1 MNTVNPV
8 TPKNSI
14 AAESGAQGGHDM
26 HAHLVPNS
34 ALYGRSRES
43 HSLSMAF
50 RRAAAGGAEMVVLSG
65 PAGIGKTSLV
75 RQMRTPV
82 GQQSGYFIGGKFDQ
96 LQRDVPF
103 SAIVMALHDLVRQ
116 LLAESQQQQRA
127 WRDAIVGAVG
137 RNGRV
142 ITEVVPA
149 LERIIGPQPPLAPL
163 EPTESQNRFNHVFQS
178 FLQVFCRENRPLIV
192 FLDDMQWADPASLR
206 LLTSL
211 LSAAG
216 THSLLA
222 IASCRDNEV
231 VASHPFMLA
240 IKELERRAVPVHNV
254 QLAPLGWSDITQFIG
269 DEMKIDPDMVA
280 PLAELVREKTGGNPF
295 FMRQFVQKLQA
306 EGLLATDMSTG
317 TYRCDLDAIR
327 ALAITDNVAD
337 LVAQKIGRLDP
348 DAQRVASFGAAIG
361 NRFDLVTLA
370 SVAGCTPQ
378 RARELLAAAVRD
390 NLLASMESADGVTD
404 TGATHF
410 TFQHDRVQQAAY
422 ALVPAAARPALN
434 LNIGRTLLAAAG
446 EDVSN
451 QVFEIVNHMN
461 QGIALID
468 SRAERLRLAKLN
480 LLAATRARN
489 STAYDLATRACR
501 SAIEL
506 LGWDA
511 WGENYALA
519 FEAHRHLAESQAL
532 IADFDGA
539 LATIDG
545 ALLSARSAADKGRL
559 LTVRTHTYLSMCDMT
574 GAVACGR
581 QAVQLFGLDLPE
593 DPVQVRARLQS
604 EIGWILGW
612 SAQHPIESLLELPP
626 MTDPDRIALMSL
638 LMHMI
643 PPAYQVNPE
652 LFALVCCHMVRQSIE
667 HGNCP
672 MSAKGYGSFAPILS
686 GIVGN
691 FRDGDRFGKLG
702 VDLCERLNDAT
713 VRSACHFT
721 WAAFASAWIRPVDES
736 IAVFREGVRW
746 GLSSGDH
753 PHAGYC
759 TAIAITHVI
768 FSGQPLN
775 VVYAETDEA
784 MKVVDRLRDVTSL
797 AVLRARARVVDW
809 LRNDSG
815 TLTLDSPTF
824 DEARELR
831 DLQVTS
837 VSKSMLAQFQV
848 MRLMHRYFAG
858 QYGEAWRIARLLDDL
873 LVYVPGMLVTVE
885 HAFFQC
891 LSATAVW
898 DQVPATERA
907 GFEERLEQRLRT
919 LEAWARNCPHN
930 FAALHLTVAA
940 ERARVL
946 GETSAATGLYDNAI
960 AAARAGKFLNFEGI
974 ACELAMNHARTHDPE
989 RAAKLRA
996 SAIAAYQAWG
1006 STRKVNAMRTTAAGS

>member
-8 TPKNSI
+8 IQNNPAAAKN
-14 AAESGAQGGHDM
+14 APQGALGGF
-26 HAHLVPNS
+26 VPAS

-50 RRAAAGGAEMVVLSG
+50 RRAAAGGAELVVLSG
-65 PAGIGKTSLV
+65 PAGIGKTTLV
-75 RQMRTPV
+75 RQMRVPL
-82 GQQSGYFIGGKFDQ
+82 GQQRGYFIGGKFDQ

-149 LERIIGPQPPLAPL
+149 LERIIGPQPQLAPL
-163 EPTESQNRFNHVFQS
+163 EPTESQNRFNHAFQC
-178 FLQVFCRENRPLIV
+178 FLQVFCRENRPLTV

-216 THSLLA
+216 THSLLV

-231 VASHPFMLA
+231 VATHPFMLA
-240 IKELERRAVPVHNV
+240 IKELERHTVPVHTV

-269 DEMKIDPDMVA
+269 DEMQVDADMVA

-306 EGLLATDMSTG
+306 EGLLGMDLSSG
-317 TYRCDLDAIR
+317 TYRCDLEAIR
-327 ALAITDNVAD
+327 ALAITENVAD

-348 DAQRVASFGAAIG
+348 ETQRIVSYGAAIG
-361 NRFDLVTLA
+361 NRFDLATLA
-370 SVAGCTPQ
+370 SVAGCTPE
-378 RARELLAAAVRD
+378 RAREQLGAAVRD
-390 NLLASMESADGVTD
+390 NLLANAD
-404 TGATHF
+404 TGATGSTPAHF
-410 TFQHDRVQQAAY
+410 MFQHDRVQQAAY
-422 ALVPAAARPALN
+422 GLVPASARPALN
-434 LNIGRTLLAAAG
+434 LSIGRTMLAAAG
-446 EDVSN
+446 EDVTN

-461 QGIALID
+461 QGIPLID

-545 ALLSARSAADKGRL
+545 ALLSARNSADKGRL
-559 LTVRTHTYLSMCDMT
+559 MTARTHTYLSMGDMT
-574 GAVACGR
+574 SAVACGR
-581 QAVQLFGLDLPE
+581 QAVQLFGLDLP
-593 DPVQVRARLQS
+593 DQPDQVRAKLQS

-612 SAQHPIESLLELPP
+612 TTQNPIESLLDLPQ
-626 MTDPDRIALMSL
+626 MTDPDQTALMSL

-652 LFALVCCHMVRQSIE
+652 LFALICCHMVRQSIE

-702 VDLCERLNDAT
+702 VDLCERLNDIT

-721 WAAFASAWIRPVDES
+721 WAAFASAWVRPIGES
-736 IAVFREGVRW
+736 IKVYRDGVRW
-746 GLSSGDH
+746 GLAAGDH

-759 TAIAITHVI
+759 SAIAITHLM
-768 FSGQPLN
+768 FSGERLGA
-775 VVYAETDEA
+775 VHSAADESLQLLQ
-784 MKVVDRLRDVTSL
+784 RLGDLTSL
-797 AVLRARARVVDW
+797 QVLRTRHRFIEW
-809 LRNDSG
+809 LRNDTG
-815 TLTLDSPTF
+815 GLTLDDASF
-824 DEARELR
+824 DEARMLR
-831 DLQVTS
+831 DLQSTS
-837 VSKSMLAQFQV
+837 VSKSMLAHFQTL
-848 MRLMHRYFAG
+848 RLMNRYFAD
-858 QYGEAWRIARLLDDL
+858 QFADAWRISKVLDDL
-873 LVYVPGMLVTVE
+873 LKFVPGMMTTVE

-891 LSATAVW
+891 LSATGVW
-898 DQVPATERA
+898 HQIPATERA
-907 GFEERLEQRLRT
+907 GLEARLEQQVRT
-919 LEAWARNCPHN
+919 LETWARNCPHN
-930 FAALHLTVAA
+930 FAPLHLTVAA

-946 GETSAATGLYDNAI
+946 GETAAADELYERAMI
-960 AAARAGKFLNFEGI
+960 AARDSGFLHFE
-974 ACELAMNHARTHDPE
+974 AVASELAMHHLRGRDAE
-989 RAAKLRA
+989 RAEKLRA
-996 SAIAAYQAWG
+996 RAIAAYEAWG
-1006 STRKVNAMRTTAAGS
+1006 STRKVIALKALGS

>member
-1 MNTVNPV
+1 MNPV
-8 TPKNSI
+8 KPVSQVASLAADAGQPGTQAALASI
-14 AAESGAQGGHDM
+14 GPVA
-26 HAHLVPNS
+26 

-50 RRAAAGGAEMVVLSG
+50 RRAAAGGAELVVLSG
-65 PAGIGKTSLV
+65 PAGIGKTTLV
-75 RQMRTPV
+75 RQMRVPI
-82 GQQSGYFIGGKFDQ
+82 GQQHGYFIGGKFDQ

-178 FLQVFCRENRPLIV
+178 FLQVFCRENRPLTV

-216 THSLLA
+216 THSLLV

-231 VASHPFMLA
+231 VATHPFMLA
-240 IKELERRAVPVHNV
+240 IKELERRTVPVHTV
-254 QLAPLGWSDITQFIG
+254 HLEPLGWSDITQFIG
-269 DEMKIDPDMVA
+269 DEMKVDPEMVA

-306 EGLLATDMSTG
+306 DGMLGADSTSG
-317 TYRCDLDAIR
+317 TWRCDLDAIR

-337 LVAQKIGRLDP
+337 LVAQKIGRLDA
-348 DAQRVASFGAAIG
+348 DTQRIVSFGAAIG
-361 NRFDLVTLA
+361 NRFDLATLA
-370 SVAGCTPQ
+370 NVAGCTPE
-378 RARELLAAAVRD
+378 RARELLSAAVRD
-390 NLLASMESADGVTD
+390 NLLATSISMADAGNV
-404 TGATHF
+404 GAPGHF

-422 ALVPAAARPALN
+422 ALVPAGARPALN
-434 LNIGRTLLAAAG
+434 LNIGRTMLAAAG

-468 SRAERLRLAKLN
+468 SRTERLRLAKLN
-480 LLAATRARN
+480 LLASTRARN

-501 SAIEL
+501 SAIDL

-511 WGENYALA
+511 WSENYALA
-519 FEAHRHLAESQAL
+519 FEAHRNLAESQAL

-539 LATIDG
+539 LATIDV
-545 ALLSARSAADKGRL
+545 ALASARSAADRGRL
-559 LTVRTHTYLSMCDMT
+559 LTVRTHTFLSMGDMT

-581 QAVQLFGLDLPE
+581 QAVQLFGLDLPDQPE
-593 DPVQVRARLQS
+593 QVRARLQS
-604 EIGWILGW
+604 EMGWIIGWTQ
-612 SAQHPIESLLELPP
+612 QHPIESLLDLPQ
-626 MTDPDRIALMSL
+626 MTDPDQTALMSL

-652 LFALVCCHMVRQSIE
+652 LFALICCHMVRQSIE

-702 VDLCERLNDAT
+702 VDLCERLNDIT

-721 WAAFASAWIRPVDES
+721 WAAFASAWVRPIDES
-736 IAVFREGVRW
+736 IKVYRDGVRW
-746 GLSSGDH
+746 GLAAGDH

-759 TAIAITHVI
+759 AAIGITHLM
-768 FSGQPLN
+768 FSGVRLN
-775 VVYAETDEA
+775 VLHSEADEA
-784 MKVVDRLRDVTSL
+784 LKLLQRVGDLTSL
-797 AVLRARARVVDW
+797 QVLRTRFRFIEW
-809 LRNDSG
+809 LRQDSG
-815 TLTLDSPTF
+815 GLTLDDANF
-824 DEARELR
+824 DEARMLR
-831 DLQVTS
+831 DLQATS
-837 VSKSMLAQFQV
+837 VSKSMLAHFQAL
-848 MRLMHRYFAG
+848 RLMNRYFAG
-858 QYGEAWRIARLLDDL
+858 QFADAWKISRVLDDL
-873 LVYVPGMLVTVE
+873 LMFVPGMMTTVE
-885 HAFFQC
+885 HGFFQC
-891 LSATAVW
+891 LSATGVW
-898 DQVPATERA
+898 HQIPAAERA
-907 GFEERLEQRLRT
+907 GLEARLEQQVRT
-919 LEAWARNCPHN
+919 LETWARNCPHN
-930 FAALHLTVAA
+930 YAPLHLTVSA

-946 GETSAATGLYDNAI
+946 GEAVAADALYDRAMN
-960 AAARAGKFLNFEGI
+960 AARDSKFTHFE
-974 ACELAMNHARTHDPE
+974 ALASELAMKHAQDRDPE

-996 SAIAAYQAWG
+996 RAIAAYEAWG
-1006 STRKVNAMRTTAAGS
+1006 SARKVNALRTG